1 MAGNHDVVVHIT
13 GQNDLGGTLN
23 EVTSQLNGLGGRIA
37 NTFNDVA
44 TSLSGVSTLMTGL
57 FSTVG
62 LVEAAF
68 ASLSGVIN
76 FGKSAFIDY
85 NAQMETTK
93 IALTTLLGNADDAE
107 AMFRTLHRLAAN
119 TPFEFPG
126 LADAGKRLVAMGFS
140 AQGAQKA
147 LEASANAAAALGKGQ
162 EGIDR
167 IGLALGQTSVKA
179 KASAEEMMQLAE
191 VGVNPYEIL
200 QEKLGLTADQAANLG
215 NQNISGKKV
224 AEALVEGM
232 QEKFAGSSKAL
243 SDSFTGMIATIEDD
257 VAYIFGDIGESLFEA
272 VKEPVGKVRDFLSDM
287 VNSIN
292 DQGLGATLKD
302 MLGAEVI
309 NGALMVWETL
319 KQVVVGVVEVL
330 WSAASAGM
338 KVISSLS
345 GLITSV
351 DGIKTAFGEGSGLI
365 TAFSAALAALRTTC
379 DVLAET
385 WVWLGDILNN
395 ELMYAA
401 NEINT
406 AFNELA
412 DFISSNLTPVFEGIS
427 TIIDTVAETLTWLGD
442 IISNELEYAVNEISN
457 TFGELASTVADT
469 LAPVFKVIGVV
480 VIGVVAAFA
489 GLFLLLKSGCEIIAD
504 EVMPVLEDVGDFLQN
519 KLTEA
524 AHDISTAFDELVDMV
539 SDEVTPIFEGIG
551 EVLDTTVEAL
561 TGFGEAIGELITNIG
576 EVLDAIIEA
585 FSGFGDAVLSLLDM
599 AFSGIIDAAISF
611 AGGLYDAIVGGTDD
625 TTSESSSIIGSY
637 IDYFCS
643 AFASLQGSLASIW
656 NSISSTILSKV
667 QWFVDQIFSILR
679 ELGGFASG
687 IVNFISDKVSNITT
701 KFQANFNAIK
711 ASITDFTKKQSGPQS
726 SGGNGSMWRNDK
738 QTDNNS
744 GGGSGGRS
752 SGGGGRSSGG
762 GASTAEKAAQEA
774 QKWAEKIEKDWE
786 AINKKLSKNTES
798 TYAQAMRTLN
808 EEYEKYSKDIEEAQK
823 RGIDTTQLEATLS
836 DYYQRMREKL
846 TKEADTALN
855 EVRDKTELLRA
866 ELNRDFTLKA
876 NIQYDENMRKVME
889 EIEKF
894 RKSSMTDDADH
905 NAALED
911 VIAVYQNEAEIQ
923 ATATKISS
931 IFKGTTSELTEKI
944 KEITTAFN
952 YGLTDMSQYVDEQI
966 NTYQA
971 YSEKLAAIAEDIK
984 ARMAAAEASGDTT
997 AYAAYAELLGDVNN
1011 ETLEIKQTMADLGEG
1026 SLWENFFRGLDSG
1039 VEKIKT
1045 AKQYMQDLGKDIASN
1060 LTSTFQSF
1068 FGDVLTGQ
1076 VQSFGDYCKS
1086 FFDSLAKSISNIMGQ
1101 LMQAWTSK
1109 AIMGMFGKLGAGGT
1123 GFFGFA
1129 TGGYVSSIPKYAG
1142 GGNTFL
1148 VGENGPE
1155 LVTLNGGNA
1164 QITSTH
1170 TTQRQMGENSTP
1182 NVTINLVNQT
1192 GQNATA
1198 EASTPKWD
1206 GEAWVISVV
1215 LNAVSTNKNGMRS
1228 LIKGVAAT

>member
-23 EVTSQLNGLGGRIA
+23 EVTSQLNGLGGKIA
-37 NTFNDVA
+37 NTFNNVA

-365 TAFSAALAALRTTC
+365 TAFSAVLAVLRTTC
-379 DVLAET
+379 DALAET
-385 WVWLGDILNN
+385 LTWLGDIISN
-395 ELMYAA
+395 ELNYAA

-412 DFISSNLTPVFEGIS
+412 DMIADDVVPVFES
-427 TIIDTVAETLTWLGD
+427 
-442 IISNELEYAVNEISN
+442 
-457 TFGELASTVADT
+457 
-469 LAPVFKVIGVV
+469 
-480 VIGVVAAFA
+480 
-489 GLFLLLKSGCEIIAD
+489 
-504 EVMPVLEDVGDFLQN
+504 
-519 KLTEA
+519 
-524 AHDISTAFDELVDMV
+524 
-539 SDEVTPIFEGIG
+539 IG

-726 SGGNGSMWRNDK
+726 SGGNGSMWSKDQ

-744 GGGSGGRS
+744 GGGGGGRS
-752 SGGGGRSSGG
+752 GGGGGRSSGS

-846 TKEADTALN
+846 TKEADAALN

-866 ELNRDFTLKA
+866 ELNQDFTLKA

-997 AYAAYAELLGDVNN
+997 AYTAYAELLGDVNN

>member
-23 EVTSQLNGLGGRIA
+23 EVTSQLNGLGGKIA

-44 TSLSGVSTLMTGL
+44 ASLGGVSTLMTGL

-62 LVEAAF
+62 LVQTAF

-309 NGALMVWETL
+309 NGALIVWETL
-319 KQVVVGVVEVL
+319 KQVVVGVVEIFWGFANALHNVQSGL
-330 WSAASAGM
+330 AS
-338 KVISSLS
+338 
-345 GLITSV
+345 LITSV
-351 DGIKTAFGEGSGLI
+351 TGIKTFFGEGSGLI

-412 DFISSNLTPVFEGIS
+412 DMIANDVVPVFEGM
-427 TIIDTVAETLTWLGD
+427 GD
-442 IISNELEYAVNEISN
+442 
-457 TFGELASTVADT
+457 
-469 LAPVFKVIGVV
+469 
-480 VIGVVAAFA
+480 
-489 GLFLLLKSGCEIIAD
+489 
-504 EVMPVLEDVGDFLQN
+504 
-519 KLTEA
+519 
-524 AHDISTAFDELVDMV
+524 
-539 SDEVTPIFEGIG
+539 
-551 EVLDTTVEAL
+551 VLDAAVTAIV
-561 TGFGEAIGELITNIG
+561 GFGEAIGELFEKSAEIIG
-576 EVLDAIIEA
+576 
-585 FSGFGDAVLSLLDM
+585 AVLSAFGGFAGAIITLFEKL
-599 AFSGIIDAAISF
+599 FSGIYSIV
-611 AGGLYDAIVGGTDD
+611 VGGTDD

-726 SGGNGSMWRNDK
+726 SGGNGSMWSKDQ

-744 GGGSGGRS
+744 GGGGGGRS

-774 QKWAEKIEKDWE
+774 QKWAEKIEKDWD

-866 ELNRDFTLKA
+866 ELNQDFTLKA

-984 ARMAAAEASGDTT
+984 ARMAAAEANGDTT

-1086 FFDSLAKSISNIMGQ
+1086 FFDSLAKSISNIMSQ
-1101 LMQAWTSK
+1101 LMSKWTTN
-1109 AIMGMFGKLGAGGT
+1109 AIMGMFGKTSDFGG